1 MQSTSPAF
9 EESILILLA
18 MFKIL
23 FPAGNQ
29 NFQCVPTLMYHLQK
43 VAALTTAV
51 MDVDTVVEV
60 TYTII

>member
-1 MQSTSPAF
+1 LATNYFQFLEANQFLSCDKDYFYGDLLQSTSPAF

-29 NFQCVPTLMYHLQK
+29 MPVPNTH
-43 VAALTTAV
+43 
-51 MDVDTVVEV
+51 
-60 TYTII
+60 